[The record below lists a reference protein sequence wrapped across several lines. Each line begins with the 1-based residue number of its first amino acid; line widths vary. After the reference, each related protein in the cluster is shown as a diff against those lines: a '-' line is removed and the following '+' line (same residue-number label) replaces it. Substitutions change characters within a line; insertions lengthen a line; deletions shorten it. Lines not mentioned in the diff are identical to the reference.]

1 MSVLRWTSK
10 TRASLSHVEKS
21 VCVHSASQTREFS
34 PEDSSRGISDANADG
49 RDE

>member
-10 TRASLSHVEKS
+10 TRASLSSVER
-21 VCVHSASQTREFS
+21 VYAVHTRARGEFS
-34 PEDSSRGISDANADG
+34 GEDSSRGISDANADG